1 MGTHRLR
8 SAGSS
13 CAASVSVAGRVVPSK
28 TVLVVATPMM
38 VDKWIEG
45 DRGMVLRADLTAI
58 DCMVSDSITTLWR
71 EIRADRRFGENKW
84 TERTIAFDYTLPKHI
99 IYGFPGYFGINIQQH
114 AAFMV
119 PILNKNLGSYY
130 VDQAVSCG
138 IPGDMC
144 TLPLVETG
152 VAVEGE
158 YPDIGNCWLTTNNPC
173 DANMMDNVAMYRA
186 LSLSLIHI

>member
-1 MGTHRLR
+1 MWKRKRTLKEEYGTLGHFLRGDNDCHYLGDLYIEGTNFYRHREWRGVRDTAYAFARWLQTWVKMAGLIGR
-8 SAGSS
+8 DPVRMVRAFWKYRWLSAY
-13 CAASVSVAGRVVPSK
+13 
-28 TVLVVATPMM
+28 LATPMM

-58 DCMVSDSITTLWR
+58 DCMVSDSITTMWR

-130 VDQAVSCG
+130 VD
-138 IPGDMC
+138 
-144 TLPLVETG
+144 
-152 VAVEGE
+152 
-158 YPDIGNCWLTTNNPC
+158 
-173 DANMMDNVAMYRA
+173 
-186 LSLSLIHI
+186 